1 MKKGKSRFSIITF
14 VFLMALIFPFQMNA
28 QGFSFDQL
36 ISLQKK
42 DVIELNDYLLS
53 KGWSFSNSTDETA
66 DQYGVST
73 WAYEKN
79 QFSDGKAQA
88 WLSLWFANNNKNRLV
103 YTISSKANY
112 QIIKKSIIS
121 YGMKKINSEIGNNII
136 TTDYQGKHY
145 TVRIQSISDES
156 EFITTYKFILYSSSD
171 YKDMRFAKWMEA
183 KETENQNAIKEAE
196 NNVTSVT
203 DEDGN
208 VYKTVKIGNQLWM
221 AENLRTTHYRNGDI
235 IWNLTDG
242 NTWGNTTTGAWCK
255 YENNYNNG
263 SKYGYLY
270 NWYAVSDSRNLAPKG
285 WHIPTDYE
293 WQKLVD
299 FLGGESIAGSKL
311 KEVNGFNGLLAG
323 ECSTCGPGNYG
334 CGSYYNINEAG
345 YWWTTT
351 IINNTSWGRYISSRD
366 IGVHKIGQVM
376 GYGFSVRCLK
386 DN

>member
-1 MKKGKSRFSIITF
+1 MKKEKGRFSIITF
-14 VFLMALIFPFQMNA
+14 GFLMVSIFSFQMKA
-28 QGFSFDQL
+28 QGFSLDQL

-53 KGWSFSNSTDETA
+53 KGWSFSNSTDEKA

-73 WAYEKN
+73 WAYKKN
-79 QFSDGKAQA
+79 EYSDGKAQA
-88 WLSLWFANNNKNRLV
+88 WLSLWFANDNENRLV
-103 YTISSKANY
+103 YAISSKANY

-121 YGMKKINSEIGNNII
+121 YGMKKINSEIGHNII
-136 TTDYQGKHY
+136 TTDYQGKHF
-145 TVRIQSISDES
+145 TIRIQSISDES
-156 EFITTYKFILYSSSD
+156 EFITSYKFIIYSSSD
-171 YKDMRFAKWMEA
+171 YKEMRLAKSIEA
-183 KETENQNAIKEAE
+183 KEIENQNAIKEVE
-196 NNVTSVT
+196 NNVTSAT
-203 DEDGN
+203 DVDGN
-208 VYKTVKIGNQLWM
+208 VYKTVKIGTQLWM

-235 IWNLTDG
+235 IPNISDG

-263 SKYGYLY
+263 LKYGYLY
-270 NWYAVSDSRNLAPKG
+270 NFYAVIDSRNLASEG
-285 WHIPTDYE
+285 WHVPTDYE
-293 WQKLVD
+293 LGKLVD
-299 FLGGESIAGSKL
+299 FLGGENIAGSKL
-311 KEVNGFNGLLAG
+311 REVGGFNGLFSG

-351 IINNTSWGRYISSRD
+351 IINNTSWGRYISSSD